1 MKTFTAAL
9 ALAMTFALFGTSVT
23 NACGGMD
30 TVNPPPLTMEDP
42 DSPSYTSGDDL
53 KLTEGECIV

>member
-23 NACGGMD
+23 NACGGMN
-30 TVNPPPLTMEDP
+30 TVNPPPLTIDDP
-42 DSPSYTSGDDL
+42 DTPTYGALDDL
-53 KLTEGECIV
+53 MLKEGDCIL